1 MIFYLQVTLFSG
13 DSLKGKLEYFGLVS
27 LYWHFCLADF
37 FSYGR
42 WYSSCGTTFL
52 FSTNNVGTWT
62 KIYVLIH
69 SIVNYVFFY
78 RTHGQVPWEYADR
91 LEWIG
96 MELLAVEYDDKD
108 LCIAKLAGS
117 KYSDIVIYL
126 LFWALAKKRWYFL
139 LVILNN

>member
-1 MIFYLQVTLFSG
+1 M
-13 DSLKGKLEYFGLVS
+13 
-27 LYWHFCLADF
+27 
-37 FSYGR
+37 
-42 WYSSCGTTFL
+42 
-52 FSTNNVGTWT
+52 
-62 KIYVLIH
+62 
-69 SIVNYVFFY
+69 VFFLRNY
-78 RTHGQVPWEYADR
+78 IPLFNKQRGHMDKNLCFNSFNCELCIFLQNTWAGAMRVCR
-91 LEWIG
+91 SIG